1 MGAKLAVSFASIFM
15 AEIETKM
22 LSQSKVKPTAWK
34 CFTNDVFSLWDVNKQ
49 EINLFIAQ
57 ANNFHP
63 TIKFTA
69 EISEIS
75 WEGDHFPRQKIM
87 QRRTIRK
94 RIDSRHQ
101 NISQANWNLP
111 IHAFYLLSP
120 VWHQEGFYLKEKL
133 LGPSKTTFEEA
144 LSRFKA
150 HLEGGEDKSTL
161 SGVIFFWKTVGT

>member
-1 MGAKLAVSFASIFM
+1 MAVSFASIFM

-34 CFTNDVFSLWDVNKQ
+34 RFTNDVFSLWDVNKQ

-75 WEGDHFPRQKIM
+75 
-87 QRRTIRK
+87 
-94 RIDSRHQ
+94 
-101 NISQANWNLP
+101 
-111 IHAFYLLSP
+111 
-120 VWHQEGFYLKEKL
+120 
-133 LGPSKTTFEEA
+133 
-144 LSRFKA
+144 
-150 HLEGGEDKSTL
+150 
-161 SGVIFFWKTVGT
+161 